1 VRPEAVLPAAGWPSS
16 RTQHEI
22 SALIRFGFV
31 ALTAAVSAATLFVAV
46 VGPWGWWI
54 PAVIVTGTAA
64 VGVYDLV
71 QRKHSVLRNYPVLGH
86 LRYLLEALRPEL
98 QQYFIER
105 NFDGRP
111 FDRDVRS
118 LIYERAK
125 GTASEL
131 SFGTERDIDRDGY
144 EYLLHST
151 APVDPPEEPFR
162 VRIGGPDCTKPYDM
176 ALMNISSMSFG
187 ALSGNALRAM
197 NNGARKGQFAHDTG
211 EGGLTP
217 YHLGGADVVW
227 EIGSGYF
234 GARRA
239 DGSFDPD
246 QFAAKAAH
254 DAVKCISIKLS
265 QGAKPGVGGVL
276 PAAKVSQEIARYRG
290 VPAGVKCVS
299 PAAHTAFRTPR
310 ELMRFVALLRELAE
324 GKPVGFKLCVGSR
337 VDVLAICKA
346 MLAEGVTADFIIVDG
361 GEGGTAAA
369 PLEYEDHVGLPL
381 TDGLMIVHNAL
392 MGTGLRDKIRIGAS
406 GKVATGNDIVKRLIQ
421 GADYTNSARSMMM
434 AAGCI
439 QSQRCHTNLCP
450 VGVATQD
457 PQRAR
462 ALDIVDKS
470 ERVYRY
476 QRATVLQ
483 AMRLM
488 GSMGVSDPSMLNPH
502 MLRKRVS
509 PTEQRSYAE
518 LYEWLAPAELLN
530 HAPISWRSDWDAAD
544 PDSFTPVGTSRP
556 LTPGEL
562 S

>member
-1 VRPEAVLPAAGWPSS
+1 M
-16 RTQHEI
+16 
-22 SALIRFGFV
+22 IRVGFV
-31 ALTAAVSAATLFVAV
+31 ALSAAVAAATLYLAA

-54 PAVIVTGTAA
+54 PAVVVTVTAA
-64 VGVYDLV
+64 VGVYDLA

-131 SFGTERDIDRDGY
+131 SFGTERDIDKDGY

-151 APVDPPEEPFR
+151 APVDPPQEPFR

-176 ALMNISSMSFG
+176 ALMNISAMSFG

-197 NNGARKGQFAHDTG
+197 NNGARKGHFAHDTG

-217 YHLGGADVVW
+217 YHLGGADLVW

-234 GARRA
+234 GARTR

-246 QFAAKAAH
+246 QFADKAAH
-254 DAVKCISIKLS
+254 DAVKCVSIKLS

-276 PAAKVSQEIARYRG
+276 PAAKVSQEIAGYRG
-290 VPAGVKCVS
+290 VPAGEKCVS
-299 PAAHTAFRTPR
+299 PPAHTAFRTPR
-310 ELMRFVALLRELAE
+310 ELIRFVARLRELTE

-392 MGTGLRDKIRIGAS
+392 VGTGLRDKIRIGAS

-439 QSQRCHTNLCP
+439 QSQRCHTNHCP

-457 PQRAR
+457 PRRAR
-462 ALDIVDKS
+462 ALDVADKS

-476 QRATVLQ
+476 QQATVAQ
-483 AMRLM
+483 AMRIM
-488 GSMGVSDPSMLNPH
+488 GSMGVSDPTMLNPH
-502 MLRKRVS
+502 MLHKRVS
-509 PTEQRSYAE
+509 PTRQHSYAE
-518 LYEWLAPAELLN
+518 LYEWLTPGVLLD
-530 HAPISWRSDWDAAD
+530 HVPPGWRSDWESADADCFA
-544 PDSFTPVGTSRP
+544 PAGMSR
-556 LTPGEL
+556 
-562 S
+562 SSNV